1 MNKKKFATIRAWNRK
16 RNLFTKRF
24 RYLTRLFITK
34 LIWDKRNKVELDINS
49 VKSIL
54 LLCNQGKLGDVIVDT
69 LLIKNLSLADYAIDI
84 LVTNLNAV
92 ILQYNPYVRNI
103 YIANSI
109 SLNDFEHSFK
119 HNVPA
124 NVIEQLIENNYDLVV
139 DPSLFNTPMHRASLL
154 KKINPKNTL
163 GFNKCRWLNHYGEN
177 IIFDC
182 NKNHIKLSKIEI
194 LNKFNISI
202 FDNGSYNIHY
212 PSVIDDEVKEYL
224 NHLGAGNRNIILNI
238 FAGAERRCL
247 SLEQAQEIINKIDSI
262 FNKVTVILLDYEK
275 KIDPFLFKNV
285 EIYRSKSI
293 FHTVSII
300 SNSDL
305 VISPDTSIVHIA
317 AAFNKPLISIYQ
329 DIKDNKKLWGPGY
342 SDATQILTNK
352 QKIQDDDSLVSSI
365 IESAKQHLS
374 CLGDTF
380 SPPR

>member
-16 RNLFTKRF
+16 RNLLIKRF

-84 LVTNLNAV
+84 LVTNSNAV

-177 IIFDC
+177 IIFD
-182 NKNHIKLSKIEI
+182 
-194 LNKFNISI
+194 
-202 FDNGSYNIHY
+202 NGNYNIHY

-224 NHLGAGNRNIILNI
+224 NHMGAGNRNIILNL

-247 SLEQAQEIINKIDSI
+247 PLEQVQEIVNKIDSI
-262 FNKVTVILLDYEK
+262 FNKVNVILLDYEK
-275 KIDPFLFKNV
+275 KIDPFLFKNAK
-285 EIYRSKSI
+285 IYRPKSI

-374 CLGDTF
+374 FLGDTF
-380 SPPR
+380 STPR